1 MHVCEQCGFE
11 ASSGAAKAS
20 HIRWRH
26 PVEVEASGPNVE
38 AMRRTL
44 NQLERLGRFEEVDAA
59 RKQSL
64 ISLAE
69 AVDARPDNAPLWRE
83 YRETLNEVLRADENA
98 DDELA
103 AALAKIGS
111 VS

>member
-1 MHVCEQCGFE
+1 MFICEQCGFE
-11 ASSGAAKAS
+11 ATSGAARAS
-20 HIRWRH
+20 HIRWNH
-26 PVEVEASGPNVE
+26 PIEVGTDGPNVE

-44 NQLERLGRFEEVDAA
+44 VQLELLGRFEEVDAA

-64 ISLAE
+64 MSLAA
-69 AVDARPDNAPLWRE
+69 AVDARPNNAPLWRE
-83 YRETLNEVLRADENA
+83 YRETLNEVLRADEDA

-111 VS
+111 AT